1 MGCNSQ
7 VKEPEK
13 PSTRWSEEQIQK
25 WYEQQPWLVGANYAP
40 ASAINQLEM
49 WQADTFNP
57 KQINQEFQWAEELG
71 MNTMRVFLHHLLW
84 EQDAQ
89 GLIKRMDTF
98 LNIADSHKIK
108 TMFVLLDDV
117 WDPMPKLGKQRD
129 PKPHVH
135 NSGWVQS
142 PGREVLID
150 SNRNNQLEG
159 YIKGI
164 LSAFSKDKRVLIWD
178 LYNEPGNTNPNSYDY
193 LEPENK
199 ADYSLE
205 FMEKV
210 FRWAREV
217 NPSQPITVAVWTG
230 QRKKIE
236 EFSAI
241 DTFAYQHSDLI
252 SFHAYDDTESTKMYM
267 NRLAQSNRPI
277 MCTEYMART
286 AGSTFEGLL
295 PVFKEARVAAYNWG
309 FVSGKSQTIYPWES
323 WTKTFTNEP
332 ETWFHDILRPDGTP
346 YRKSEVELI
355 QKSLGVKP

>member
-1 MGCNSQ
+1 
-7 VKEPEK
+7 
-13 PSTRWSEEQIQK
+13 
-25 WYEQQPWLVGANYAP
+25 
-40 ASAINQLEM
+40 M
-49 WQADTFNP
+49 WQEDTFNP
-57 KQINQEFQWAEELG
+57 KQIDQEFQWAEELG

-84 EQDAQ
+84 QQDAQ
-89 GLIKRMDTF
+89 GMIKRMDTF

-164 LSAFSKDKRVLIWD
+164 LSAFAKDKRVLIWD
-178 LYNEPGNTNPNSYDY
+178 LYNEPGNMNPNSYDY

-199 ADYSLE
+199 AYYSLE
-205 FMEKV
+205 FMKKV

-217 NPSQPITVAVWTG
+217 NPSQPITVGVWTG

-236 EFSAI
+236 EFSPI

-252 SFHAYDDTESTKMYM
+252 SFHAYDDTESTKTYM
-267 NRLAQSNRPI
+267 KRLAQSNRPI

-295 PVFKEARVAAYNWG
+295 PVFKQAGVAAYNWG

-323 WTKTFTNEP
+323 WTKTFSNEP